1 MSFDDLIKA
10 KHPHSWLRFERGEI
24 GAAPARLPAC
34 HTGASDDASAALQQP
49 RVAVL
54 LDIMNTLVHDPFY
67 QEFPSYF
74 DMSFD
79 DLIKAKHPHSWL
91 RFERGEIGA
100 EDFAAEFWAEQERNR
115 TEPVDAS
122 ALLAHVSSHYRLL
135 DGAERVLA
143 RLRATEGVSVHA
155 LSNYPVWYRAI
166 EDKLALSRYLHWS
179 FVSCHTGV
187 RKPDRAA
194 YAGPAAHLGLQ
205 PCDCALVDDSQ
216 ANCEAAEEFGMVAVH
231 FSGWMDGPG
240 GGAEAQLERVLAAR
254 GVTLAPHPGE

>member
-1 MSFDDLIKA
+1 M
-10 KHPHSWLRFERGEI
+10 
-24 GAAPARLPAC
+24 
-34 HTGASDDASAALQQP
+34 
-49 RVAVL
+49 AVL

-115 TEPVDAS
+115 TVRANVCNTRWKRRCRDAADSRPLLPSSQEPVDAS